1 VLDDARGLSLFAAER
16 LIWVLNAEAA
26 LPRGRSEEDSE
37 GESALGDAT
46 PLAEYMKDPTPGV
59 LLVFEASRY
68 DFEGDD
74 KRKQERV
81 RKFYSAITDLVEL
94 RRFPSH
100 EARAEAE
107 ALARSAGFR
116 IDPAALDLLVEA
128 LGADVARIAVEI
140 EKLALYAGSRMV
152 GVDDI
157 AALVPDA
164 RSTTIFAL
172 VNALGRRDRAR
183 ALEFLDTLTRE
194 GEYLPLALAF
204 LSTQFRMAL
213 VAREAGLK
221 ELAASARTLL
231 APECADVG
239 IACRAGLPDG
249 CQIQPT
255 ATGARSAPDLQRRQR
270 PPRRPAGRPDR
281 HGAVHLAV
289 SRLARGPGPDT
300 GSCWKETR
308 QVNTPAASKSVA
320 MGALRRERLHPL
332 MQLGLVPRRGVHFDD
347 PAFRGTVDNRKGL
360 GKQCRRGLGIFA
372 EERAPHRADLVTQTS
387 RTLPIVFRAP
397 FGLAHPLDRG
407 ISVCHLC

>member
-1 VLDDARGLSLFAAER
+1 MVPAQFLSKVEKSPGFAGALLLGPEAYQRLRLKEALFTTFPEGAVTEHDLSRIGLADVLDDARGLSLFAAER

-81 RKFYSAITDLVEL
+81 RKFYSAIPDLVEL
-94 RRFPSH
+94 RRFPTH

-107 ALARSAGFR
+107 ALARRAGFR

-221 ELAASARTLL
+221 SAQQVLGHFSRMG
-231 APECADVG
+231 VQMWG
-239 IACRAGLPDG
+239 SRAE
-249 CQIQPT
+249 QVSQT
-255 ATGARSAPDLQRRQR
+255 ATKFTQPQLERALRLIYNADKGLRDA
-270 PPRRPAGRPDR
+270 RPDDR
-281 HGAVHLAV
+281 IVMEQFIL
-289 SRLARGPGPDT
+289 
-300 GSCWKETR
+300 
-308 QVNTPAASKSVA
+308 
-320 MGALRRERLHPL
+320 
-332 MQLGLVPRRGVHFDD
+332 QLVG
-347 PAFRGTVDNRKGL
+347 
-360 GKQCRRGLGIFA
+360 
-372 EERAPHRADLVTQTS
+372 
-387 RTLPIVFRAP
+387 
-397 FGLAHPLDRG
+397 
-407 ISVCHLC
+407 